1 MGQCVPF
8 SETSEHL
15 RKKSNVFRKISDIF
29 WKKSHVFWGTSIV
42 FSRASLAL
50 WHFSKKW
57 EMQGEATDF
66 LKPWAEIG
74 GNAQGGLWAF
84 SSLSRD
90 KKGRCVLELL
100 KVVRKAAANCW
111 QLGCYKEICEG
122 CESKKH
128 KTPVGC
134 AHACA
139 REKAN

>member
-1 MGQCVPF
+1 M
-8 SETSEHL
+8 
-15 RKKSNVFRKISDIF
+15 SDIF
-29 WKKSHVFWGTSIV
+29 WKKSNVSEKMSHVFSGTSIV

-57 EMQGEATDF
+57 GDAGGSDGF
-66 LKPWAEIG
+66 LGALGRNG

-100 KVVRKAAANCW
+100 KVVRKAAANFW

-122 CESKKH
+122 CE
-128 KTPVGC
+128 G
-134 AHACA
+134 
-139 REKAN
+139 